1 MSAISP
7 EITSKDRWRRFL
19 HWEHLGLFIIVLV
32 TLIFHFIAIERPAT
46 IVWDEKWYVG
56 DARSIISG
64 TGELR
69 TEHPPLGKLFIAAG
83 EYIFNGFKAPEEDTG
98 VLTQQSIYSYSSEN
112 SSIIEVSDS
121 TGFNAGDTIRIGTEQ
136 MNVTAIN
143 AVLDQITV
151 ERGAGGSIPAFHDS
165 LQPVYVYTD
174 NAFGW
179 RFFSIV
185 FGTAGIVIVYFICR
199 KLRLSPKATLLA
211 TFLFAAEDMTF
222 LHSGLA
228 LLDVYL
234 VTFMLAAVWCY
245 LDERYL
251 WSGVLVALSANCKL
265 AGAFI
270 LIALCLHWL
279 VYRRTDWKRMF
290 GLLAVAAV
298 SFVCFLVFFDFF
310 IKGGLENPVTRIH
323 ELLSGSLA
331 NTFTDPKMSISSR
344 PWEWLYPQW
353 LRPEYYSP
361 FLVYSFNPQYIS
373 FISSTIQ
380 IMTLPA
386 MGYMTYRA
394 VKGSRAAGLVLL
406 WFLAT
411 YLVWIPLDII
421 TNRVTYVFYFLS
433 TTPAV
438 CIAIGMALGDSLD
451 KLKARRL
458 SLGGNTP
465 WARTAY
471 IAIGLYLLL
480 HLAIFVVFNP
490 AIPPII
496 KTWLPPF
503 VS

>member
-1 MSAISP
+1 
-7 EITSKDRWRRFL
+7 
-19 HWEHLGLFIIVLV
+19 
-32 TLIFHFIAIERPAT
+32 
-46 IVWDEKWYVG
+46 
-56 DARSIISG
+56 
-64 TGELR
+64 
-69 TEHPPLGKLFIAAG
+69 
-83 EYIFNGFKAPEEDTG
+83 
-98 VLTQQSIYSYSSEN
+98 
-112 SSIIEVSDS
+112 
-121 TGFNAGDTIRIGTEQ
+121 